1 MPVFLVFAF
10 AGVGLQIFAVAWIAF
25 GLLVLALLA
34 AAAAHFFR
42 NVGHFDDELREATM
56 DLAPAARRRFYELYE
71 SRHPKNAA
79 VAWFL
84 AVAFGPMG
92 ANLYRA
98 EWGALFAAVV
108 SLNGLGAW
116 WLESWFTAPH
126 LVLSRNRA
134 LIAWALAV
142 TQREFLS

>member
-1 MPVFLVFAF
+1 
-10 AGVGLQIFAVAWIAF
+10 
-25 GLLVLALLA
+25 
-34 AAAAHFFR
+34 
-42 NVGHFDDELREATM
+42 
-56 DLAPAARRRFYELYE
+56 
-71 SRHPKNAA
+71 
-79 VAWFL
+79 
-84 AVAFGPMG
+84 MG

-126 LVLSRNRA
+126 LVLARNRA

-142 TQREFLS
+142 TQREFSS